1 MTTLGIQ
8 TPAPSV
14 AKPAREVG
22 TARWMLR
29 ELLLRVFCRLQNE
42 AWYDVRRVHRTPWYV
57 WVLRDDAGRT
67 LHSSGVG
74 RHRSRAAAAAEAERF
89 FGGP

>member
-1 MTTLGIQ
+1 MTTLGLR
-8 TPAPSV
+8 TPAPPV
-14 AKPAREVG
+14 ARPAAEVG

-42 AWYDVRRVHRTPWYV
+42 AWYDVRPVYRTPWYV
-57 WVLRDDAGRT
+57 WVLRDHSGRT

-74 RHRSRAAAAAEAERF
+74 RHRSRASAAAEAERF